1 VSDLT
6 REILWGIA
14 ITGLIAAVAGIAQD
28 LARLVRY
35 TRRRKA
41 ERELLERE
49 AGRWHPDGPGRAAE
63 HDQAE
68 ADR

>member
-14 ITGLIAAVAGIAQD
+14 IVGLIAAVAGIAQD

-49 AGRWHPDGPGRAAE
+49 AGRWHPIEVHEPAE